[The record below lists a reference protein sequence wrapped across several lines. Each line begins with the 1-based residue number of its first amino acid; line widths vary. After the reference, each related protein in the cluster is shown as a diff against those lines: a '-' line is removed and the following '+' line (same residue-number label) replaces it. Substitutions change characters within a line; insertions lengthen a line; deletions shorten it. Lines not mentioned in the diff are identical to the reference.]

1 MTRGQRARR
10 PSRAETRERLLAA
23 AQQVFIRR
31 GLQGASIEEITDEAG
46 LTRGAFYSNFDRKEQ
61 LFVDLLHVRVYDRY
75 RQILDRSPRDAA
87 PLERLRQ
94 GVRELMRQYEDQ
106 DGQWLFALWLE
117 LLAHAAR
124 NPEFRELAATFWK
137 GNREVLTEIIAE
149 VYREHGEEPP
159 MPAKDL
165 ASAQIALDIGLAVQ
179 HLVDPQEVSLD
190 LYPLL
195 YETLFAPLL
204 PSSDS

>member
-1 MTRGQRARR
+1 MRSGQRARR

-23 AQQVFIRR
+23 AEQVFMRR
-31 GLQGASIEEITDEAG
+31 GLQAASIEEIADEAG

-61 LFVDLLHVRVYDRY
+61 LFVDLLHARVYDRY
-75 RQILDRSPRDAA
+75 RQILDRSPRDAT
-87 PLERLRQ
+87 PIERLRQ
-94 GVRELMRQYEDQ
+94 GVRELMSQYQDQ

-159 MPAKDL
+159 LPAKDL

-179 HLVDPQEVSLD
+179 HLVDPQAVSLD

-204 PSSDS
+204 PS

>member
-23 AQQVFIRR
+23 AEQVFIRR
-31 GLQGASIEEITDEAG
+31 GLQAASIEEIADEAG

-61 LFVDLLHVRVYDRY
+61 LFVDLLHARVYDRY

-137 GNREVLTEIIAE
+137 SNRALLAEIVAE

-159 MPAKDL
+159 VPAKDF
-165 ASAQIALDIGLAVQ
+165 ATAQIALDIGLAVQ

-190 LYPLL
+190 LYPKL

-204 PSSDS
+204 PT

>member
-23 AQQVFIRR
+23 AEQVFIRR
-31 GLQGASIEEITDEAG
+31 GLQAASIEEIADEAG

-61 LFVDLLHVRVYDRY
+61 LFVDLLHARVYDRY

-94 GVRELMRQYEDQ
+94 GVRELTRQYEDQ

-137 GNREVLTEIIAE
+137 GNRTVLAEIVAE

-159 MPAKDL
+159 VPSKDL
-165 ASAQIALDIGLAVQ
+165 ATAQIALDIGLAVQ

-190 LYPLL
+190 LYPKL

-204 PSSDS
+204 PS

>member
-1 MTRGQRARR
+1 VTRAQRARR

-23 AQQVFIRR
+23 AEQVFIRR
-31 GLQGASIEEITDEAG
+31 GLQAASIEEIADEAG

-61 LFVDLLHVRVYDRY
+61 MFVDLLHARVYDRY

-137 GNREVLTEIIAE
+137 GNRALLTEIIAE

-159 MPAKDL
+159 LPAKDL

-190 LYPLL
+190 LYPKL

-204 PSSDS
+204 PS